1 MPTEMPPAL
10 VLSYVGVKYVA
21 PPSVESSIKRPGA
34 ALTSETVAG
43 QVDVAILTGNG
54 VESARAALLKAIA

>member
-1 MPTEMPPAL
+1 MPTEMLVAL
-10 VLSYVGVKYVA
+10 ALSYVGVKYVV
-21 PPSVESSIKRPGA
+21 PPSVESSINRPA
-34 ALTSETVAG
+34 AELTSEAVAG